1 LSPTT
6 PIALSMNTY
15 GTNNATSQS
24 GDESVIDP
32 AISEASVN
40 ASAFVCGFNFQL
52 PDMNG
57 FLKMK
62 RDDSSVC

>member
-1 LSPTT
+1 
-6 PIALSMNTY
+6 MNTY

-24 GDESVIDP
+24 GDESVIEP

-52 PDMNG
+52 PDING
-57 FLKMK
+57 FL
-62 RDDSSVC
+62 